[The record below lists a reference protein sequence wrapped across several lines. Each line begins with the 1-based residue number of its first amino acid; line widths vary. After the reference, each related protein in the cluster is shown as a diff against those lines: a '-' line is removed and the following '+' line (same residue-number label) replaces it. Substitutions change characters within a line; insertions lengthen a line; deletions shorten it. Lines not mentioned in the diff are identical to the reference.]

1 MEIQESADNL
11 GLDLEEYME
20 ILELYVESTSSDLK
34 ELKTALAAGDG
45 EKVHS
50 RSHSIKGAS
59 GNLGLQELY
68 EQAKKIDD
76 LARENLLEG
85 LEPMVG
91 DFTEKYDKLIEKL
104 NI

>member
-1 MEIQESADNL
+1 MEIQELADNL
-11 GLDLEEYME
+11 GLDLEEYIE
-20 ILELYVESTSSDLK
+20 ILELYVESTSSDLN
-34 ELKTALAAGDG
+34 ELKTALAAGDA

-76 LARENLLEG
+76 RARENLMEE
-85 LEPMVG
+85 LEPMVR
-91 DFTEKYDKLIEKL
+91 DFTKKYDKLVEKL
-104 NI
+104 NM

>member
-1 MEIQESADNL
+1 MEIQKLADNL
-11 GLDLEEYME
+11 GLDLEEYTE
-20 ILELYVESTSSDLK
+20 ILELYVERTSSDLK

-68 EQAKKIDD
+68 EQAKMIDD
-76 LARENLLEG
+76 LARENLMEG
-85 LEPMVG
+85 LEPMVR
-91 DFTEKYDKLIEKL
+91 DFTKTYEKLVEKL
-104 NI
+104 NS